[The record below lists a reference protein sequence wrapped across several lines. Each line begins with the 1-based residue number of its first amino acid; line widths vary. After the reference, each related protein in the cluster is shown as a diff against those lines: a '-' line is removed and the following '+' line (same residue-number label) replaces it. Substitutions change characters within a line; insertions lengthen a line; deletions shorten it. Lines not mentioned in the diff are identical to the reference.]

1 MAKTPIEVLDQWKT
15 YLEEMQADAA
25 WMARYQELDQQCLKA
40 LLEMRELLGKY
51 LQGEINTA
59 GFSSKN

>member
-1 MAKTPIEVLDQWKT
+1 MAQTPTEVLDQWKT
-15 YLEEMQADAA
+15 YLEEMQADAV
-25 WMARYQELDQQCLKA
+25 WMARHQDLDQQRLKV
-40 LLEMRELLGKY
+40 LVEMRELLGKY